1 MAAADGAG
9 GRDHPRG
16 VDWVYRLGAVVD
28 LCLASG
34 TD

>member
-1 MAAADGAG
+1 MALVGAITL
-9 GRDHPRG
+9 G
-16 VDWVYRLGAVVD
+16 VFDWVYRLGAAVD